1 MESAQSSFS
10 RIAFVGD
17 YVPRRCGIAT
27 FTEDMRESL
36 AAAFSDT
43 DFFVVPVNDRPEGYD
58 YPPPV
63 RFELQEQD
71 LDSYRRAAD
80 FLNINNVEMVSVQH
94 EYGIYGGPAGSHLL
108 TLLEDLHMPVVTT
121 FHTILKDPDSDQKR
135 VLKRVAELSARVVA
149 MGRKGVEFLN
159 SVYGVPM
166 NKIDLI
172 PHAIPDVS
180 FLNPATYK
188 EQFGVDGK
196 TVLLTFGLLSPNK
209 GIDHAIRALPGIVEK
224 YPNVVYLVLGATH
237 PQLLAHEGESYRLS
251 LQRLAEACGVENHVI
266 FYNRFVSI
274 DELTEF
280 IGAADIYITPY
291 LNEAQITSGTLAY
304 SFGAGKAVVS
314 TPYWHASE
322 LLADGRGVLVPFG
335 DSEAIT
341 REVIA
346 LLGDD
351 KRRHA
356 MCKAAY
362 ALGREVTWP
371 RVAKQYMEV
380 FKKTRSGLEIRPKK
394 FFASRILSKE
404 PYQLPPLN
412 FSHLL
417 SLTDNTGIFQH
428 AIFNVPNYDHGYCT
442 DDNARAY
449 ILTALLEELGEAK
462 NSLSPRMAACY
473 MGFLWHAFNP
483 RLNRFRN
490 FMSFERR
497 WLEEQGSEDSHARAL
512 WALGTALGRSGDEG
526 HRRLAA
532 RLFEQA
538 LPPILEFTS
547 PRAWAFTLIAIQ
559 EYMKR
564 FSGDRTAAR
573 TRVELMERLLDLY
586 RKTANEDWP
595 WFEDTVNYDNPKL
608 SHALIISGHATQ
620 NKEAFDVGLKT
631 LRWLAN
637 IQTASS
643 GCFSPVGSNG
653 FYRRGKEK
661 ARFDQQPLEAYA
673 MVSACLEA
681 FCLTRDKFWWREAA
695 RAFEWFLGRND
706 LGIPLYDP
714 ATGGCRDGLHAD
726 RVNENFGAES
736 TLSFYMSQVEMHLG
750 QRALHLLENPEASD
764 PKNVPNPSA
773 APGQLPS
780 A

>member
-1 MESAQSSFS
+1 DAG
-10 RIAFVGD
+10 AFAE
-17 YVPRRCGIAT
+17 R
-27 FTEDMRESL
+27 
-36 AAAFSDT
+36 
-43 DFFVVPVNDRPEGYD
+43 
-58 YPPPV
+58 
-63 RFELQEQD
+63 
-71 LDSYRRAAD
+71 YR
-80 FLNINNVEMVSVQH
+80 
-94 EYGIYGGPAGSHLL
+94 G
-108 TLLEDLHMPVVTT
+108 
-121 FHTILKDPDSDQKR
+121 
-135 VLKRVAELSARVVA
+135 RVAELSARVVA
-149 MGRKGVEFLN
+149 MGQKGVEFLN
-159 SVYGVPM
+159 TVYGVPL

-180 FLNPATYK
+180 FSEPATYK
-188 EQFGVDGK
+188 ERFGVEGK

-209 GIDHAIRALPGIVEK
+209 GIDCAIRALPAIVRK

-237 PQLLAHEGESYRLS
+237 PHLLAREGESYRLS

-335 DSEAIT
+335 DSEAIA

-362 ALGREVTWP
+362 ARGREVTWP
-371 RVAKQYMEV
+371 RVAKRYMEA
-380 FKKTRSGLEIRPKK
+380 FNTARSGLESSPKK
-394 FFASRILSKE
+394 FFASRTLSRE

-412 FSHLL
+412 LNHLL
-417 SLTDNTGIFQH
+417 HLTDNTGIFQH

-449 ILTALLEELGEAK
+449 ILTALLDELGEAK
-462 NSLSPRMAACY
+462 SRPRPRMAACY
-473 MGFLWHAFNP
+473 LGFLWHAFNP
-483 RLNRFRN
+483 PLNRFRN
-490 FMSFERR
+490 FMSFDRR

-512 WALGTALGRSGDEG
+512 WALGTALGSAADEG

-532 RLFEQA
+532 CLFEQA
-538 LPPILEFTS
+538 LPPVLEFTS

-564 FSGDRTAAR
+564 FAGDRTAAR
-573 TRVELMERLLDLY
+573 IRGELMERLLELY
-586 RKTANEDWP
+586 RKTAGDDWP
-595 WFEDTVNYDNPKL
+595 WFEDSVNYDNPKL
-608 SHALIISGHATQ
+608 SHALVISGYWTQ

-631 LRWLAN
+631 LRWLVD
-637 IQTASS
+637 IQTAPS

-653 FYRRGKEK
+653 FFPRGKEK
-661 ARFDQQPLEAYA
+661 ARFDQQPLEAHA

-681 FCLTRDKFWWREAA
+681 FRLTRDKLWWREAV

-706 LGIPLYDP
+706 LGTPLYDP
-714 ATGGCRDGLHAD
+714 ATGGCRDGLHPD

-736 TLSFYMSQVEMHLG
+736 SLSFYMSQVEMRLA
-750 QRALHLLENPEASD
+750 QRALHALEDREATDPGNDPGPSD
-764 PKNVPNPSA
+764 
-773 APGQLPS
+773 APGQRPS
-780 A
+780 T